1 MHYKSLAVIVTILF
15 ASSGCL
21 DSLDD
26 SLSGGFWGDDCS
38 KDTSDCPENPAPAF
52 VLIDQ
57 HDETVNLSQFEGKIV
72 VMTFVY
78 THCPDVCPLTLYQLA
93 EANKKLAGAIDN
105 LPRIILVSVDPDR
118 DSNEVLK
125 KYVNA
130 FGENV
135 IGITGNIEELKKL
148 TDQLG
153 IFFKA
158 NKHEGENNS
167 VNHSAAVVV
176 INEEAQFHAVFSA
189 PHSIEQFV
197 SDLPIIIKGS

>member
-1 MHYKSLAVIVTILF
+1 MSLIKRTFLFICFFLLLSACTKREPEFSTILDDPKPLSDFSLNRENGAIFDLKSLKERWSVLF
-15 ASSGCL
+15 FG
-21 DSLDD
+21 
-26 SLSGGFWGDDCS
+26 
-38 KDTSDCPENPAPAF
+38 
-52 VLIDQ
+52 
-57 HDETVNLSQFEGKIV
+57 
-72 VMTFVY
+72 Y

-135 IGITGNIEELKKL
+135 IGITGHIDELKKL

-158 NKHEGENNS
+158 NKHEGENYS

-197 SDLPIIIKGS
+197 SDLPIIINGS

>member
-1 MHYKSLAVIVTILF
+1 MSVIKKTFLFICFFSLLSACAKKGPEFSTV
-15 ASSGCL
+15 
-21 DSLDD
+21 LDD
-26 SLSGGFWGDDCS
+26 PKPLSDFSLNRENGASFNLES
-38 KDTSDCPENPAPAF
+38 LKDRWN
-52 VLIDQ
+52 VL
-57 HDETVNLSQFEGKIV
+57 FFG
-72 VMTFVY
+72 Y
-78 THCPDVCPLTLYQLA
+78 THCPDVCPLTMYQLV
-93 EANKKLAGAIDN
+93 EANKKLAGDIDN
-105 LPRIILVSVDPDR
+105 LPRIILVGVDPDR
-118 DSNEVLK
+118 DSNDVLK

-135 IGITGNIEELKKL
+135 IGITGNIDELKKL

-158 NKHEGENNS
+158 NKHEGKNYS
-167 VNHSAAVVV
+167 VNHSAAVIV

>member
-1 MHYKSLAVIVTILF
+1 MSLIKRTFLFICFFLLLSACTKREPEFSTILDDPKPLSDFSLNRENGAIFDLKSLKERWSVLF
-15 ASSGCL
+15 FG
-21 DSLDD
+21 
-26 SLSGGFWGDDCS
+26 
-38 KDTSDCPENPAPAF
+38 
-52 VLIDQ
+52 
-57 HDETVNLSQFEGKIV
+57 
-72 VMTFVY
+72 Y

-93 EANKKLAGAIDN
+93 EANKKLAGAINN
-105 LPRIILVSVDPDR
+105 LPRVILVSVDPDR

-158 NKHEGENNS
+158 NKHEGENYS

-176 INEEAQFHAVFSA
+176 INKEAQFHAVFSA

-197 SDLPIIIKGS
+197 SDLPIIINGS

>member
-1 MHYKSLAVIVTILF
+1 MSLIKKTFLF
-15 ASSGCL
+15 ICFFSLVSACTKREPEFSTV
-21 DSLDD
+21 LDD
-26 SLSGGFWGDDCS
+26 PKPLSDFSLNRENGAGFNLES
-38 KDTSDCPENPAPAF
+38 LKDKWS
-52 VLIDQ
+52 VL
-57 HDETVNLSQFEGKIV
+57 FFG
-72 VMTFVY
+72 Y

-93 EANKKLAGAIDN
+93 E
-105 LPRIILVSVDPDR
+105 
-118 DSNEVLK
+118 
-125 KYVNA
+125 
-130 FGENV
+130 NV
-135 IGITGNIEELKKL
+135 IGITGNIEELRKL

-158 NKHEGENNS
+158 NKHEGENYS

>member
-1 MHYKSLAVIVTILF
+1 M
-15 ASSGCL
+15 
-21 DSLDD
+21 
-26 SLSGGFWGDDCS
+26 
-38 KDTSDCPENPAPAF
+38 
-52 VLIDQ
+52 
-57 HDETVNLSQFEGKIV
+57 
-72 VMTFVY
+72 
-78 THCPDVCPLTLYQLA
+78 TLYQLA
-93 EANKKLAGAIDN
+93 EANKKLEGAIDN

-135 IGITGNIEELKKL
+135 IGITGNIEELRKL

-158 NKHEGENNS
+158 NKHEGENYS